1 VPIDARQGLVLFG
14 YAVALASMAYSLI
27 TAFATRKTSSATLRN
42 RETLPPVSVLKPLF
56 GAQPETYECLRS
68 FCEQAYPLYQVIF
81 GVCDPQ
87 DPAVAV
93 VHRLQREFPGLD
105 LVLAVDRKEH
115 GSNRKVNNLINMM
128 ALARHDYLVISDSDV
143 TVERDYLARL
153 IPPLLDAGVGI
164 VTCGYRG
171 VPRPGIWSLLGAMYI
186 NEWFMPSVRVA
197 ALMGYRSFAFGATI
211 AIRRETLYRIGGFNS
226 VSNQLADDYRLG
238 ELTRQLGLRTV
249 LSEVEV
255 DTLVEDCTAADLVA
269 HELRWRRT
277 IRNLSPY
284 GYVFSVVTLGLP
296 ITALQL
302 LLTQGAAPA
311 TAIFSATALAST
323 LIHFNARRPGAST
336 AVLLLVP
343 FRDLLHFGLW
353 IWSFATRR
361 VQWGNDHYEVRRDGD
376 AQPMR
381 VNAAAFDRHR

>member
-1 VPIDARQGLVLFG
+1 VPFDARQGLLWFG

-27 TAFATRKTSSATLRN
+27 TAFATRRSSSAAPRG
-42 RETLPPVSVLKPLF
+42 RAALPPVTILKPLF
-56 GAQPETYECLRS
+56 GAEPETYECLRS
-68 FCEQAYPLYQVIF
+68 FCQQAYPHYQVIF

-93 VHRLQREFPGLD
+93 VHRLQKEFPDLD
-105 LVLAVDRKEH
+105 LVLAADRREH

-128 ALARHDYLVISDSDV
+128 ALARHHYLVLSDSDV
-143 TVERDYLARL
+143 RVDRDYLARL

-171 VPRPGIWSLLGAMYI
+171 VPRPGVWSLLGAMYI
-186 NEWFMPSVRVA
+186 NAWFMPSVRVS

-211 AIRRETLYRIGGFNS
+211 GIRRETLVRIGGFNS

-249 LSEVEV
+249 LSEMEV
-255 DTLVEDCTAADLVA
+255 DTFVEECTAADLVA

-284 GYVFSVVTLGLP
+284 GYIFSVVTLGLP

-311 TAIFSATALAST
+311 AAIFSATALAST
-323 LIHFNARRPGAST
+323 LIHFNARRPGASK

-361 VQWGNDHYEVRRDGD
+361 VQWGDDHYEVRRDGD
-376 AQPMR
+376 VQPIEG
-381 VNAAAFDRHR
+381 

>member
-1 VPIDARQGLVLFG
+1 MPLDARQVLVWSG
-14 YAVALASMAYSLI
+14 YAFAMAAMAYSLLS
-27 TAFATRKTSSATLRN
+27 AFATRRTFSAAPRN
-42 RETLPPVSVLKPLF
+42 RAALPPVTILKPLF

-68 FCEQAYPLYQVIF
+68 FCEQVYPHYQVIF

-93 VHRLQREFPGLD
+93 VHRLQREFPGRD
-105 LVLAVDRKEH
+105 LLLATERKEH

-128 ALARHDYLVISDSDV
+128 ALARHDYLIISDSDV
-143 TVERDYLARL
+143 KVERDYLAKL
-153 IPPLLDAGVGI
+153 VPPLLDAAVGI

-171 VPRPGIWSLLGAMYI
+171 VPRPGIWSLLGSMYI

-211 AIRRETLYRIGGFNS
+211 GIRRETLDRIGGFNS

-284 GYVFSVVTLGLP
+284 GYGFSFVTLGLP
-296 ITALQL
+296 VTALQL

-311 TAIFSATALAST
+311 AAIFSATALAST
-323 LIHFNARRPGAST
+323 LIHFNARRPGAPT
-336 AVLLLVP
+336 TVLLLVP

-361 VQWGNDHYEVRRDGD
+361 VQWGDDHYEVSRDGD
-376 AQPMR
+376 AQPIEG
-381 VNAAAFDRHR
+381 

>member
-1 VPIDARQGLVLFG
+1 MPFDPRQGLVWFG

-27 TAFATRKTSSATLRN
+27 TAFATRTNSSAVPRD
-42 RETLPPVSVLKPLF
+42 RAALPPITILKPLF
-56 GAQPETYECLRS
+56 GAEPETYECLRS
-68 FCEQAYPLYQVIF
+68 FCQQAYPHYQVIF

-93 VHRLQREFPGLD
+93 VQRLQKEFPDLD
-105 LVLAVDRKEH
+105 LVLAADRREH

-128 ALARHDYLVISDSDV
+128 ALARHDYLIISDSDV
-143 TVERDYLARL
+143 KVDRDYLAKL

-171 VPRPGIWSLLGAMYI
+171 ISRPGIWSLLGAMYI
-186 NEWFMPSVRVA
+186 NAWFMPSVRVS

-211 AIRRETLYRIGGFNS
+211 GIRRETLVRIGGFNS

-238 ELTRQLGLRTV
+238 ELTRQQGLRTI
-249 LSEVEV
+249 LSEVVV
-255 DTLVEDCTAADLVA
+255 DTLVKECTAADLVA

-277 IRNLSPY
+277 IRSLSPY
-284 GYVFSVVTLGLP
+284 GYIFSVVTLGLP
-296 ITALQL
+296 VTALQL

-311 TAIFSATALAST
+311 AAIFSATALATT
-323 LIHFNARRPGAST
+323 LIHFNARRPGASK

-361 VQWGNDHYEVRRDGD
+361 VQWGNNHYEVRRDGD
-376 AQPMR
+376 VQPIEG
-381 VNAAAFDRHR
+381 

>member
-1 VPIDARQGLVLFG
+1 MIGQSLVWCG
-14 YAVALASMAYSLI
+14 YGFALASMAYSLI
-27 TAFATRKTSSATLRN
+27 TAFATRKPASPAPCNGDR
-42 RETLPPVSVLKPLF
+42 LPPVTILKPLY
-56 GAQPETYECLRS
+56 GAEPETYECLRS
-68 FCEQAYPLYQVIF
+68 FCEQTYRQYQVVF

-105 LVLAVDRKEH
+105 LMLTTDRKEH

-128 ALARHDYLVISDSDV
+128 AVARHNYLVVSDSDV
-143 TVERDYLARL
+143 KVDRDYLAKL
-153 IPPLLDAGVGI
+153 IPPLLDSGVGI

-211 AIRRETLYRIGGFNS
+211 GIRRDTLAKIGGFSS
-226 VSNQLADDYRLG
+226 VANQLADDYRLG

-249 LSEVEV
+249 LSEMQV
-255 DTLVEDCTAADLVA
+255 DTLVEDCTAADLVS

-284 GYVFSVVTLGLP
+284 GYLFSIVTLGLP
-296 ITALQL
+296 VTALQL
-302 LLTQGAAPA
+302 LFTQGAAPA
-311 TAIFSATALAST
+311 AAIFSMTAVSSA
-323 LIHFNARRPGAST
+323 LIHFNARRAGTPAS
-336 AVLLLVP
+336 VLLLVP

-361 VQWGNDHYEVRRDGD
+361 VQWGEDHYEVSRDG
-376 AQPMR
+376 AVQPIEG
-381 VNAAAFDRHR
+381 

>member
-1 VPIDARQGLVLFG
+1 MPLDARHILVWCG
-14 YAVALASMAYSLI
+14 YICALASMAYSLI
-27 TAFATRKTSSATLRN
+27 TAFATRRRFSPAARN
-42 RETLPPVSVLKPLF
+42 RGTLPPVTVLKPLF
-56 GAQPETYECLRS
+56 GAEPETYDCLRS
-68 FCEQAYPLYQVIF
+68 FCEQVYPEYQVVF

-93 VHRLQREFPGLD
+93 VQRLQREFPDRD
-105 LVLAVDRKEH
+105 LVLAADRKEH

-128 ALARHDYLVISDSDV
+128 AVARHDFLVISDSDV
-143 TVERDYLARL
+143 KVGHDYLARL
-153 IPPLLDAGVGI
+153 VPPMLDAGVGI

-171 VPRPGIWSLLGAMYI
+171 VPRPGIWSLLGSMYI

-211 AIRRETLYRIGGFNS
+211 GIRRETLDKIGGFHS

-238 ELTRQLGLRTV
+238 ELTRRLGLRTV

-255 DTLVEDCTAADLVA
+255 DTLVEDSTAADLIV

-284 GYVFSVVTLGLP
+284 GYGFSVVTLGLP
-296 ITALQL
+296 VTALQL

-311 TAIFSATALAST
+311 LAIFSITALMST
-323 LIHFNARRPGAST
+323 LIHFNARRPGAPTT
-336 AVLLLVP
+336 ALLLVP
-343 FRDLLHFGLW
+343 FRDLLHFGLF

-361 VQWGNDHYEVRRDGD
+361 VQWGVDHYEVNRHGD
-376 AQPMR
+376 AQPIEG
-381 VNAAAFDRHR
+381 

>member
-1 VPIDARQGLVLFG
+1 MPFDARQGLVWFG
-14 YAVALASMAYSLI
+14 YAFALASLAYSLI
-27 TAFATRKTSSATLRN
+27 TAFATRKPFSTAPRN
-42 RETLPPVSVLKPLF
+42 RGALPPVTLLKPLF
-56 GAQPETYECLRS
+56 GAEPETYECLRS
-68 FCEQAYPLYQVIF
+68 FCEQAYPCYQVIF

-93 VHRLQREFPGLD
+93 VHRLQREFPDRD

-128 ALARHDYLVISDSDV
+128 NLARHDYLVLSDSDV
-143 TVERDYLARL
+143 KVDRDYLARL

-171 VPRPGIWSLLGAMYI
+171 VPRPGIWSLLGSMYI

-197 ALMGYRSFAFGATI
+197 ALMGFRSFAFGATI
-211 AIRRETLYRIGGFNS
+211 GIRRETLVRIGGFS
-226 VSNQLADDYRLG
+226 AVANQLADDYRLG
-238 ELTRQLGLRTV
+238 ELTRQLGLKTV

-255 DTLVEDCTAADLVA
+255 DTLVGDRTAADLVS

-296 ITALQL
+296 VTALQL

-311 TAIFSATALAST
+311 AAIFSVTALAST
-323 LIHFNARRPGAST
+323 LIHFNARRPGAS
-336 AVLLLVP
+336 ASVLLLVP

-361 VQWGNDHYEVRRDGD
+361 VQWGGDHYEVSRDG
-376 AQPMR
+376 AVQPIEG
-381 VNAAAFDRHR
+381 

>member
-1 VPIDARQGLVLFG
+1 MWCG
-14 YAVALASMAYSLI
+14 YALAVASMAYSLI
-27 TAFATRKTSSATLRN
+27 TAFAPQSPFSRAPRN
-42 RETLPPVSVLKPLF
+42 REALPPVTILKPLF
-56 GAQPETYECLRS
+56 GAKPETYACLRS
-68 FCEQAYPLYQVIF
+68 FCEQTYPQYQVVF

-164 VTCGYRG
+164 VPCGSRG

-255 DTLVEDCTAADLVA
+255 DTLVKECTAADLVA
-269 HELRWRRT
+269 HELRWRRA

-284 GYVFSVVTLGLP
+284 GYVFSGVTLGLP
-296 ITALQL
+296 VTALQL

-311 TAIFSATALAST
+311 AAIFSATALGSS
-323 LIHFNARRPGAST
+323 LIHLNARRPGASS
-336 AVLLLVP
+336 AVFLLVP

-361 VQWGNDHYEVRRDGD
+361 VQWGNDHYEVRPDGD
-376 AQPMR
+376 VQPIEG
-381 VNAAAFDRHR
+381 

>member
-1 VPIDARQGLVLFG
+1 MPFDARQGFMWFG
-14 YAVALASMAYSLI
+14 YAVALASMAYSI
-27 TAFATRKTSSATLRN
+27 VTAFTMRRSSSAAPLN
-42 RETLPPVSVLKPLF
+42 RAALPPVTILKPLF
-56 GAQPETYECLRS
+56 GAEPETYECLRS
-68 FCEQAYPLYQVIF
+68 FCRQDYSQYQVIF
-81 GVCDPQ
+81 GVGDPQ

-93 VHRLQREFPGLD
+93 VRRLQKDFPDLD
-105 LVLAVDRKEH
+105 LVLAADCKEH
-115 GSNRKVNNLINMM
+115 GSNRKVNNLINMTT
-128 ALARHDYLVISDSDV
+128 LARHDHLVISDSDV
-143 TVERDYLARL
+143 KVDPDYLTKL
-153 IPPLLDAGVGI
+153 IPPLLDADVGI

-171 VPRPGIWSLLGAMYI
+171 VPRPGVWSLLGAMYI
-186 NEWFMPSVRVA
+186 NAWFMPSVRVA

-211 AIRRETLYRIGGFNS
+211 GIRRETLNKIGGFNS

-255 DTLVEDCTAADLVA
+255 DTFVEECTAADLVA

-296 ITALQL
+296 VTALQL
-302 LLTQGAAPA
+302 LITQGAAPA
-311 TAIFSATALAST
+311 AAIFSATALATT
-323 LIHFNARRPGAST
+323 LIHFNARRPGVSK

-376 AQPMR
+376 VQPIEG
-381 VNAAAFDRHR
+381 

>member
-1 VPIDARQGLVLFG
+1 MPFDARHVLIWCG
-14 YAVALASMAYSLI
+14 YALALASMAYSVI
-27 TAFATRKTSSATLRN
+27 TAFATRRGFSPAPRDRKA
-42 RETLPPVSVLKPLF
+42 LPPVTILKPLF
-56 GAQPETYECLRS
+56 GAEPETYECLRS
-68 FCEQAYPLYQVIF
+68 FCEQAYPQYQVIF

-93 VHRLQREFPGLD
+93 VHRLQREFPGRD
-105 LVLAVDRKEH
+105 LVLAADRKEH

-128 ALARHDYLVISDSDV
+128 AVARHDYLVISDSDV
-143 TVERDYLARL
+143 KVERDYLAKL

-171 VPRPGIWSLLGAMYI
+171 VPRPGIWSLLGSMYI

-211 AIRRETLYRIGGFNS
+211 GIRRDTLDKIGGFNS

-255 DTLVEDCTAADLVA
+255 DTHVEDCTAADLVA

-284 GYVFSVVTLGLP
+284 GYGFSVVTLGLP
-296 ITALQL
+296 VTALQL

-311 TAIFSATALAST
+311 AAIFSATVLAST
-323 LIHFNARRPGAST
+323 LIHFNARRPGVPT
-336 AVLLLVP
+336 TVLLLVP
-343 FRDLLHFGLW
+343 FRDLLHFGLF

-361 VQWGNDHYEVRRDGD
+361 VQWGDDHYELSRDGA
-376 AQPMR
+376 AQPIEG
-381 VNAAAFDRHR
+381 

>member
-1 VPIDARQGLVLFG
+1 VPIDARHGLVWCG
-14 YAVALASMAYSLI
+14 YAFALASMAYSLI
-27 TAFATRKTSSATLRN
+27 SAFATRKIFSVAPPN
-42 RETLPPVSVLKPLF
+42 REALPPVTILKPLY
-56 GAQPETYECLRS
+56 GAEPETYECLRS
-68 FCEQAYPLYQVIF
+68 FCEQAYPQYQVIF

-93 VHRLQREFPGLD
+93 VHRLQREFPSRD
-105 LVLAVDRKEH
+105 LVLAADRNEH

-128 ALARHDYLVISDSDV
+128 TLARHDYLVVSDSDV
-143 TVERDYLARL
+143 KVDCDYLAKL

-171 VPRPGIWSLLGAMYI
+171 VPRPGIWSLLGSMYI

-211 AIRRETLYRIGGFNS
+211 GIRRETLARIGGFNS

-249 LSEVEV
+249 LSDLEV

-296 ITALQL
+296 VTALQL

-311 TAIFSATALAST
+311 AAIFSATAVAST
-323 LIHFNARRPGAST
+323 LIHLNARRPGAST

-361 VQWGNDHYEVRRDGD
+361 VQWGDDHYEVSRDGA
-376 AQPMR
+376 AQP
-381 VNAAAFDRHR
+381 VEGLGQ

>member
-1 VPIDARQGLVLFG
+1 MPIDARQGLVWCG
-14 YAVALASMAYSLI
+14 YACALASMAYSLI
-27 TAFATRKTSSATLRN
+27 TAYATRRSFSPATRN
-42 RETLPPVSVLKPLF
+42 REGLPPVTVLKPLF
-56 GAQPETYECLRS
+56 GAEPETYECLRS
-68 FCEQAYPLYQVIF
+68 FCEQAYPHYQVIF

-93 VHRLQREFPGLD
+93 IHRLQAEFPSLD
-105 LVLAVDRKEH
+105 LVLTTDRKEH

-128 ALARHDYLVISDSDV
+128 AIARHDYLVISDSDV
-143 TVERDYLARL
+143 KVKRDYLAKL

-171 VPRPGIWSLLGAMYI
+171 VPRAEIWSLLGSMYI

-211 AIRRETLYRIGGFNS
+211 GIRRETLVRIGGFNS
-226 VSNQLADDYRLG
+226 VANQLADDYRLG
-238 ELTRQLGLRTV
+238 ELTRQQGFRTV
-249 LSEVEV
+249 LSDVEV
-255 DTLVEDCTAADLVA
+255 DTVVEDCTAPALVA

-277 IRNLSPY
+277 IRNLSPFGY
-284 GYVFSVVTLGLP
+284 GFSFVTLGLP
-296 ITALQL
+296 VTALQL

-311 TAIFSATALAST
+311 AAIFSATVLAST
-323 LIHFNARRPGAST
+323 LIHFNARHPGAPAS
-336 AVLLLVP
+336 VLLLVP

-361 VQWGNDHYEVRRDGD
+361 VQWGDDHYEVSRDGA
-376 AQPMR
+376 AQPIEG
-381 VNAAAFDRHR
+381 

>member
-1 VPIDARQGLVLFG
+1 VPFDARQGLVWFG

-27 TAFATRKTSSATLRN
+27 TAFATRRSSSGAPRD
-42 RETLPPVSVLKPLF
+42 RASLPSVTILKPLF
-56 GAQPETYECLRS
+56 GAEPETYECLRS
-68 FCEQAYPLYQVIF
+68 FCQQAYPRYQVIF

-93 VHRLQREFPGLD
+93 VHQLQRDFPDLD
-105 LVLAVDRKEH
+105 LVLTVDRKEH

-143 TVERDYLARL
+143 KVDHDYLAQL
-153 IPPLLDAGVGI
+153 VPPLLDAGVGI

-171 VPRPGIWSLLGAMYI
+171 VARPGIWSLLGAMYI
-186 NEWFMPSVRVA
+186 NAWFMPSVRVS

-211 AIRRETLYRIGGFNS
+211 GIRRETLARIGGFNS

-238 ELTRQLGLRTV
+238 ELTRQQGLRTV

-255 DTLVEDCTAADLVA
+255 DTLVKECTAADLVA

-277 IRNLSPY
+277 IRNLSPF

-296 ITALQL
+296 VTALQL

-311 TAIFSATALAST
+311 AAIFSATALAST

-336 AVLLLVP
+336 AVLLLMP
-343 FRDLLHFGLW
+343 FRDLLHFSLW

-361 VQWGNDHYEVRRDGD
+361 VQWGNDHYEVLPDGD
-376 AQPMR
+376 VQPIEG
-381 VNAAAFDRHR
+381 

>member
-1 VPIDARQGLVLFG
+1 VPFDARHGLVWLG
-14 YAVALASMAYSLI
+14 YAFALASMAYSLI
-27 TAFATRKTSSATLRN
+27 TAFATRRAFYPAHRN
-42 RETLPPVSVLKPLF
+42 REALPPVTILKPLF
-56 GAQPETYECLRS
+56 GAEPETYECLRS
-68 FCEQAYPLYQVIF
+68 FCEQAYPRYQVIF

-93 VHRLQREFPGLD
+93 VQRLQREFPGLD
-105 LVLAVDRKEH
+105 LVLAADRKEH

-128 ALARHDYLVISDSDV
+128 ALAHHDYLVISDSDV
-143 TVERDYLARL
+143 TVERDYLAKL
-153 IPPLLDAGVGI
+153 IPALLDAGVGI

-171 VPRPGIWSLLGAMYI
+171 VPRPGIWSLLGSMYI

-211 AIRRETLYRIGGFNS
+211 GIRRETLCRIGGFHS

-296 ITALQL
+296 VTALQL

-311 TAIFSATALAST
+311 AAIFSATALAST

-376 AQPMR
+376 AQPIEG
-381 VNAAAFDRHR
+381 

>member
-1 VPIDARQGLVLFG
+1 MPLDARHVLIWCG
-14 YAVALASMAYSLI
+14 YAFALASMVYSLI
-27 TAFATRKTSSATLRN
+27 TAFATRRSFAPTRGG
-42 RETLPPVSVLKPLF
+42 REALPPPVTILKPLF

-68 FCEQAYPLYQVIF
+68 FCEQAYPQYQVIF

-93 VHRLQREFPGLD
+93 VHRLQREFPALD
-105 LVLAVDRKEH
+105 LVLAADRREH

-128 ALARHDYLVISDSDV
+128 AVARHDYLVISDSDV
-143 TVERDYLARL
+143 KVDRDYLAGL
-153 IPPLLDAGVGI
+153 IPPLLDPGVGI

-171 VPRPGIWSLLGAMYI
+171 IPRPGIWSLLGSMYI
-186 NEWFMPSVRVA
+186 NEWFMPSVRVS

-211 AIRRETLYRIGGFNS
+211 GIRRDTLDKIGGFNA

-238 ELTRQLGLRTV
+238 ELTRQMGLRTV

-255 DTLVEDCTAADLVA
+255 DTFVEDCTAADLVA

-277 IRNLSPY
+277 IRNLSPFGY
-284 GYVFSVVTLGLP
+284 GFSVVTLGLP
-296 ITALQL
+296 VTALQL

-311 TAIFSATALAST
+311 AAIFSVTALAST
-323 LIHFNARRPGAST
+323 LIHFNTRRPGAPT
-336 AVLLLVP
+336 RVLLLVP
-343 FRDLLHFGLW
+343 FRDLLHFGLF

-361 VQWGNDHYEVRRDGD
+361 VQWGDDHYEVSRDGD
-376 AQPMR
+376 VQPIEG
-381 VNAAAFDRHR
+381 

>member
-1 VPIDARQGLVLFG
+1 MALDARQALLWCG
-14 YAVALASMAYSLI
+14 YALALASMAYSLI
-27 TAFATRKTSSATLRN
+27 TAFATRRNFSPAPRN
-42 RETLPPVSVLKPLF
+42 RDRSPPVTILKPLF

-68 FCEQAYPLYQVIF
+68 FCEQAYSQYQVVF

-105 LVLAVDRKEH
+105 LVLTTDRKEH

-128 ALARHDYLVISDSDV
+128 AVARHDYLVMSDSDV
-143 TVERDYLARL
+143 RVDRDYLAT
-153 IPPLLDAGVGI
+153 IVPPLLDSSVGI

-171 VPRPGIWSLLGAMYI
+171 VARPGIWSLLGAMYI

-197 ALMGYRSFAFGATI
+197 AMMGYRSFAFGATI
-211 AIRRETLYRIGGFNS
+211 GIRRETLVRIGGFGS
-226 VSNQLADDYRLG
+226 VANQLADDYRLG
-238 ELTRQLGLRTV
+238 ELTRQEGLRTV
-249 LSEVEV
+249 LSEMEVE
-255 DTLVEDCTAADLVA
+255 TLVEDCTAADLVS

-277 IRNLSPY
+277 IRNLNPY
-284 GYVFSVVTLGLP
+284 GYVFSIVTLGLP

-311 TAIFSATALAST
+311 AVIFSATALSSA
-323 LIHFNARRPGAST
+323 LIHFNARRPGARAS
-336 AVLLLVP
+336 VLLLVP

-361 VQWGNDHYEVRRDGD
+361 VQWGDDHYEVSRDG
-376 AQPMR
+376 AVQPIEG
-381 VNAAAFDRHR
+381 

>member
-1 VPIDARQGLVLFG
+1 VPFDARLGFVWFG

-27 TAFATRKTSSATLRN
+27 TAFAPRRSSSAAPGDRAA
-42 RETLPPVSVLKPLF
+42 LPPVTILKPLF
-56 GAQPETYECLRS
+56 GAEPETHECLRS
-68 FCEQAYPLYQVIF
+68 FCQQAYPHYQVIF

-93 VHRLQREFPGLD
+93 VHQLQKEFPDLD

-143 TVERDYLARL
+143 KVDRDYLARL

-171 VPRPGIWSLLGAMYI
+171 VARPGIWSQLGAMYI
-186 NEWFMPSVRVA
+186 NAWFMPSVRVA

-211 AIRRETLYRIGGFNS
+211 GIKRGTLDKIGGFNS

-238 ELTRQLGLRTV
+238 ELTRQQGLRTV

-255 DTLVEDCTAADLVA
+255 DTLVKECTAADLVA

-296 ITALQL
+296 VTALQL

-311 TAIFSATALAST
+311 AAIFLATALAST

-336 AVLLLVP
+336 AVLLLMPV
-343 FRDLLHFGLW
+343 RDLLHFSLW

-376 AQPMR
+376 AQPIEG
-381 VNAAAFDRHR
+381 

>member
-1 VPIDARQGLVLFG
+1 MTLDAHRVLVWCG
-14 YAVALASMAYSLI
+14 YGFALASMAYALI
-27 TAFATRKTSSATLRN
+27 TAFATRRTFSRAPRN
-42 RETLPPVSVLKPLF
+42 REALPPVTILKPLF
-56 GAQPETYECLRS
+56 GAQPETYESLRS
-68 FCEQAYPLYQVIF
+68 FCEQSYPKYQVVF

-87 DPAVAV
+87 DSAVAV

-105 LVLAVDRKEH
+105 LVLTTDRKEH

-128 ALARHDYLVISDSDV
+128 AVARHEYLVLSDSDV
-143 TVERDYLARL
+143 KVDRDYLAKV

-171 VPRPGIWSLLGAMYI
+171 VPRRGIWSLLGSMYI
-186 NEWFMPSVRVA
+186 NEWFMPSVRVSA
-197 ALMGYRSFAFGATI
+197 MMGYRSFAFGATI
-211 AIRRETLYRIGGFNS
+211 GIRRDTLDKIGGFNS
-226 VSNQLADDYRLG
+226 VANQLADDYWLG
-238 ELTRQLGLRTV
+238 ELTRQQGLRTV

-296 ITALQL
+296 VTALQL

-311 TAIFSATALAST
+311 AAIFSATALAST
-323 LIHFNARRPGAST
+323 LIHFNARRPGAS
-336 AVLLLVP
+336 ASVLLLVP

-361 VQWGNDHYEVRRDGD
+361 VQWGDDHYEVSRDGA
-376 AQPMR
+376 AQPIEG
-381 VNAAAFDRHR
+381 

>member
-1 VPIDARQGLVLFG
+1 MPFDARHVLIWCG
-14 YAVALASMAYSLI
+14 YALALASMAYSVI
-27 TAFATRKTSSATLRN
+27 TAFATRRAFSAVPRD
-42 RETLPPVSVLKPLF
+42 RKALPPVTILKPLF

-68 FCEQAYPLYQVIF
+68 FCEQAYPQYQVIF

-93 VHRLQREFPGLD
+93 VHRLQREFPGRD
-105 LVLAVDRKEH
+105 LVLAADRKEH

-128 ALARHDYLVISDSDV
+128 AVARHDYLVISDSDV
-143 TVERDYLARL
+143 KVERDYLAKL
-153 IPPLLDAGVGI
+153 IPALLDAGVGI
-164 VTCGYRG
+164 VTCRYRG
-171 VPRPGIWSLLGAMYI
+171 VPRPGIWSLLGSMYI

-211 AIRRETLYRIGGFNS
+211 GIRRETLEKIGGFNS

-238 ELTRQLGLRTV
+238 ELTRRLGLRTV

-255 DTLVEDCTAADLVA
+255 DTLVEDSTAADLVA

-284 GYVFSVVTLGLP
+284 GYGFSVVTLGLP
-296 ITALQL
+296 VTALQL

-311 TAIFSATALAST
+311 AAIFSATAVAST
-323 LIHFNARRPGAST
+323 LIHFNARHPGARTS
-336 AVLLLVP
+336 VLLLVP
-343 FRDLLHFGLW
+343 FRDLLHFGLF

-361 VQWGNDHYEVRRDGD
+361 VQWGDDHYEVSRDGD
-376 AQPMR
+376 AEPIEG
-381 VNAAAFDRHR
+381 